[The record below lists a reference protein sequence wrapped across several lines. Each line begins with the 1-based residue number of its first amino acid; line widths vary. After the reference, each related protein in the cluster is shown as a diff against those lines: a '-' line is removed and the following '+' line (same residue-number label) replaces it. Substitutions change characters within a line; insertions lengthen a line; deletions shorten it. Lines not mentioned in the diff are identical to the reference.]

1 MLVYKYMTL
10 QGLDACL
17 NQRTIRFT
25 KPVNFNDPFDCAA
38 AADEPTEVFNIHL
51 AGSTNA
57 DKLFRIRNGIGILSL
72 TRNPLN
78 PLMWAHYGEN
88 HSGGVVA
95 IDTEE
100 AGLECTEANIIPA
113 SAGNVIYT
121 TVRPSVEGEHLPDYH
136 EITAEHDRLLL
147 ERLFLYKSL
156 HWSYEEEIRVAR
168 RVDYTPQVRHQDFV
182 VPSSAIKA
190 VYLGAKYFHALVDD
204 WDRQLPRVHLN
215 HSKYEIYLCHQ
226 DSRTWDLHAL
236 RYDLELPT
244 A

>member
-38 AADEPTEVFNIHL
+38 AAEETAEGFDIHPV
-51 AGSTNA
+51 GSTNA
-57 DKLFRIRNGIGILSL
+57 DKLFMIRNGIGILSL

-78 PLMWAHYGEN
+78 PLMWAHYGDN
-88 HSGGVVA
+88 HRGGVIA
-95 IDTEE
+95 IDTQE
-100 AGLECTEANIIPA
+100 AGLECTEANIISA
-113 SAGNVIYT
+113 SAGSVIYT
-121 TVRPSVEGEHLPDYH
+121 TVRPSVEDDHLPLHH
-136 EITAEHDRLLL
+136 EITAQHDRLML

-168 RVDYTPQVRHQDFV
+168 RVHYTTQVGHQDFV

-190 VYLGAKYFHALVDD
+190 VYLGAKYFHALIDD
-204 WDRQLPRVHLN
+204 YEDQLPRVHLK
-215 HSKYEIYLCHQ
+215 HQKYEIYHCYQ
-226 DSRTWDLHAL
+226 DSRTWDLNAEQ
-236 RYDLELPT
+236 YDLELPT